1 MINISIIIPSYN
13 TSQYIERCISSLCSQ
28 TYEGALEL
36 IFVDDCSSDETV
48 RVIENSLKKY
58 SFQGAYK
65 IITHAENMGVAAARV
80 TGISNATGEYIL
92 FCDSDDWMD
101 ERMCE
106 LMYTE
111 AMAYTADLVICDYR
125 NVYENYSSIKT
136 GNYDNDFLKGLLL
149 CKCTGSLSN
158 KLIRRQL
165 LQNSD
170 FIYPMASFSEDYVYS
185 IQLAI
190 MAKQIRYILNPL
202 YNYCHRQGS
211 LVTSKDVSAITRR
224 LQENQE
230 NHKLVQKIL
239 QKYHLLERY
248 YEESLVLKLRVK
260 NLILS
265 YLPLK
270 GYYSLWKNTYPEM
283 TIEIFKSQYI
293 TLKSKAYY
301 FLTLLGL
308 YPLIKKIRS

>member
-1 MINISIIIPSYN
+1 
-13 TSQYIERCISSLCSQ
+13 
-28 TYEGALEL
+28 
-36 IFVDDCSSDETV
+36 
-48 RVIENSLKKY
+48 
-58 SFQGAYK
+58 
-65 IITHAENMGVAAARV
+65 
-80 TGISNATGEYIL
+80 
-92 FCDSDDWMD
+92 
-101 ERMCE
+101 
-106 LMYTE
+106 
-111 AMAYTADLVICDYR
+111 
-125 NVYENYSSIKT
+125 
-136 GNYDNDFLKGLLL
+136 
-149 CKCTGSLSN
+149 
-158 KLIRRQL
+158 
-165 LQNSD
+165 
-170 FIYPMASFSEDYVYS
+170 MASFSEDYVYS